1 MILLSTKKSE
11 ILQLMAFLLLLVVM
25 KNYYELQW
33 TRSSGFRMLLQNYV
47 LKLVKNLTCRMSS
60 FMLKEK
66 RRALMKAFLES
77 KLNYCSLIQI
87 FHAKIMNNKG
97 SSIHDKALRMYILTI
112 NHLSKN
118 SLIMMDPLHFTK
130 SLALKFI
137 NIFMSYLQQSQVKLS
152 RSTK

>member
-1 MILLSTKKSE
+1 
-11 ILQLMAFLLLLVVM
+11 
-25 KNYYELQW
+25 
-33 TRSSGFRMLLQNYV
+33 
-47 LKLVKNLTCRMSS
+47 
-60 FMLKEK
+60 
-66 RRALMKAFLES
+66 MKAFLES

-87 FHAKIMNNKG
+87 FHSKIMNNKR